1 MNSIAIT
8 GNITHDLELK
18 TTPDGISV
26 CTFTVAVKRPGT
38 KDKTDFLNCVAWRQ
52 KAEFITRYFAK
63 GQKIEITGI
72 MTTRKWEDKNGNKR
86 TAYEIMVNDAA
97 FGEGKKKDD
106 SSPDGNMIPDFE
118 CNDEDLPF

>member
-18 TTPDGISV
+18 STPDGISV

-52 KAEFITRYFAK
+52 KAEFITR
-63 GQKIEITGI
+63 
-72 MTTRKWEDKNGNKR
+72 
-86 TAYEIMVNDAA
+86 
-97 FGEGKKKDD
+97 
-106 SSPDGNMIPDFE
+106 
-118 CNDEDLPF
+118 

>member
-1 MNSIAIT
+1 MNNISIT

-18 TTPDGISV
+18 TTPDGILV
-26 CTFTVAVKRPGT
+26 CTFTVAVKRPGA

-63 GQKIEITGI
+63 GQKIEIIGI
-72 MTTRKWEDKNGNKR
+72 LTTRKWEDKNGNKR

-106 SSPDGNMIPDFE
+106 LLSKDVIPDFD
-118 CNDEDLPF
+118 CNEENLPF